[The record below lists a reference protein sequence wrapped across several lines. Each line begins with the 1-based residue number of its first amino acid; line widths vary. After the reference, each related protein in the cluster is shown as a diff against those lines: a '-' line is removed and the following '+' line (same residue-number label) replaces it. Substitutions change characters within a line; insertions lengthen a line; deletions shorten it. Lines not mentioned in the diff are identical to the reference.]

1 MAEER
6 DQSRQRH
13 PLVVEPPTGE
23 PPLWIDERDRKGRP
37 VEPTVKE
44 AAGRI
49 WRRVLYYVRRERND
63 HAEAAEVLEEA
74 VFSVSARLQ
83 SEDELAPIQN
93 LDSYLFHSFVRRFSK
108 RAQREDRIQYFESAE
123 ALDSLGAGSQ
133 GDWVAELENEILL
146 KQVIGAMEPRVREM
160 FALRSAGHSWKE
172 VGRQFGI
179 SAHNAEVQFAYGLKK
194 AKAQLGLD
202 EEPPQSRRVTK

>member
-6 DQSRQRH
+6 DQSRQRY

-93 LDSYLFHSFVRRFSK
+93 LDSYLFHSFVRRFSSK
-108 RAQREDRIQYFESAE
+108 RAVTTVLTRQGVRVHT
-123 ALDSLGAGSQ
+123 ALMWTRNGCEWA
-133 GDWVAELENEILL
+133 
-146 KQVIGAMEPRVREM
+146 
-160 FALRSAGHSWKE
+160 ALRP
-172 VGRQFGI
+172 
-179 SAHNAEVQFAYGLKK
+179 
-194 AKAQLGLD
+194 AQ
-202 EEPPQSRRVTK
+202 PPRPGARSRAAAPRCG

>member
-6 DQSRQRH
+6 DQSRQRY

-37 VEPTVKE
+37 VEPTVKQ

-83 SEDELAPIQN
+83 SEDELALVAGPLRRIATERLEQGAAADAARLTQRLIN
-93 LDSYLFHSFVRRFSK
+93 ALPRQDEETVELRNGLWDVAIGSTRPQANPKGLAMARRSYEGCQAALATGYMKNMRYCLELQHGEMMIERNHAFW
-108 RAQREDRIQYFESAE
+108 REI
-123 ALDSLGAGSQ
+123 GAGS
-133 GDWVAELENEILL
+133 
-146 KQVIGAMEPRVREM
+146 
-160 FALRSAGHSWKE
+160 
-172 VGRQFGI
+172 
-179 SAHNAEVQFAYGLKK
+179 
-194 AKAQLGLD
+194 
-202 EEPPQSRRVTK
+202 

>member
-1 MAEER
+1 
-6 DQSRQRH
+6 
-13 PLVVEPPTGE
+13 VVEPPTGE
-23 PPLWIDERDRKGRP
+23 PPLWTDERDRKGRP

-93 LDSYLFHSFVRRFSK
+93 LDSYLFHSFVHRFSK
-108 RAQREDRIQYFESAE
+108 RAQREDRIQYLESAE
-123 ALDSLGAGSQ
+123 ALDSLGA
-133 GDWVAELENEILL
+133 
-146 KQVIGAMEPRVREM
+146 PRPSCDPAPGPSSSR
-160 FALRSAGHSWKE
+160 A
-172 VGRQFGI
+172 
-179 SAHNAEVQFAYGLKK
+179 
-194 AKAQLGLD
+194 
-202 EEPPQSRRVTK
+202 SRRAEARRAPRESALGDAFGRGNLGRWRIRRLRRAESDLRLTCEAG

>member
-1 MAEER
+1 MSGRNYPTILTLGVPSPFVNVRGIELNPSYSGSLGQKSFDRRVGATHPLAWVALFSAALCVREAQACMAEER
-6 DQSRQRH
+6 DKLRQRY

-83 SEDELAPIQN
+83 NEDELAPIQN

-108 RAQREDRIQYFESAE
+108 RGPNSVLRVGR
-123 ALDSLGAGSQ
+123 GAG
-133 GDWVAELENEILL
+133 
-146 KQVIGAMEPRVREM
+146 
-160 FALRSAGHSWKE
+160 FARRRLARRLG
-172 VGRQFGI
+172 GR
-179 SAHNAEVQFAYGLKK
+179 A
-194 AKAQLGLD
+194 
-202 EEPPQSRRVTK
+202 